1 MRITLFLIFGL
12 VGPAMANDRSIPV
25 TNFGM
30 MLALPQMDGAR
41 IVPRAPRAE
50 LEDDDVRRER
60 SRRNILS
67 NPFVRYYLERRREYD
82 NAPAPY
88 DNPNLKPPIP
98 GSKPAD
104 AEPYEDPW
112 TGPSLMPR
120 GRGKR

>member
-1 MRITLFLIFGL
+1 
-12 VGPAMANDRSIPV
+12 MANDRSIPV

-30 MLALPQMDGAR
+30 MLPPSQMNGPR

-50 LEDDDVRRER
+50 LEDEDVRRER
-60 SRRNILS
+60 ARQNII
-67 NPFVRYYLERRREYD
+67 NDPFVQYFMEYMREYN

-88 DNPNLKPPIP
+88 GNSQLKGPRP

-112 TGPSLMPR
+112 TGPSLAPR
-120 GRGKR
+120 KR